1 MIFKTNFVKLSFL
14 MRDFSLCFLILFFFS
29 SCINRIVSGY
39 VPTVKSKSLYQK
51 IDIEENLTY
60 TVHKL
65 FLKKPIFTLANKNR
79 FYLYIVSDS
88 ESKWLRIVFEY
99 NGIDRHFFDKILL
112 KNKQSKNLEWNFSNK
127 NINSNNRHGGVVHER
142 KDLLVTEEQY
152 QNLMKLLNPRT
163 IVEYRFSSNYNEE
176 YLMTKKSLKAALELI
191 EYYESMYL
199 SVLR

>member
-1 MIFKTNFVKLSFL
+1 M
-14 MRDFSLCFLILFFFS
+14 
-29 SCINRIVSGY
+29 SGY

-152 QNLMKLLNPRT
+152 QNLMKLLKPRT